1 MAPPCAVFPNATLE
15 ISPGQNTVFS
25 KFKLRISFKDPD
37 VHRVVLVRRRQ
48 DLTRAAI
55 IAYMNHQAQVAPA
68 AETVMRLSYALSCPR
83 SDGDASDDHHLGRN
97 LSS

>member
-1 MAPPCAVFPNATLE
+1 MCTE
-15 ISPGQNTVFS
+15 CFS
-25 KFKLRISFKDPD
+25 F
-37 VHRVVLVRRRQ
+37 VVVKT
-48 DLTRAAI
+48 TRAAI
-55 IAYMNHQAQVAPA
+55 IAYMNLQAQVAPA